1 MAVKLHRKRLLSVEE
16 RRAQMRDYKRRERA
30 RHGWMSLQLNLDI
43 DAAAC
48 LLYVKKV
55 WGFQSRREA
64 VQIAL
69 MHLAR
74 QTRLGLPK
82 IQLGFDEE
90 EN

>member
-1 MAVKLHRKRLLSVEE
+1 MVVKLQIKRIPTAEE
-16 RRAQMRDYKRRERA
+16 RRAKMRDYKRRQRA
-30 RHGWMSLQLNLDI
+30 AHAWMSLQLDLDI

-48 LLYVKKV
+48 LLYTMKA
-55 WGFQSRREA
+55 WGFKSRREA

-90 EN
+90 PD